1 VDAGVVMVAMAAAR
15 TAPTRDLRR
24 LGTEWGLFFQA
35 CVDFLGSRFAGIPAS
50 ERWREVLARKR
61 PLPRSEANVDRVSRE
76 LMKSMTDFDRIDGW
90 GTNN

>member
-1 VDAGVVMVAMAAAR
+1 VDAGVVMAAMAAAR
-15 TAPTRDLRR
+15 AAATRHLRR
-24 LGTEWGLFFQA
+24 LGTQWGLFLQA

-61 PLPRSEANVDRVSRE
+61 PLQRSEANADRVSGE
-76 LMKSMTDFDRIDGW
+76 YMQSMIDFDRIDGW